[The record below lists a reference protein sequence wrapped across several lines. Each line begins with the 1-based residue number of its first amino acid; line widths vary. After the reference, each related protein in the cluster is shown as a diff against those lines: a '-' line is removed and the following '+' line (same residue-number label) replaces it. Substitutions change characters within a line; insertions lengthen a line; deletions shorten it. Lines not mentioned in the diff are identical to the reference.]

1 MYVCVYVR
9 MCIYMYVCMYVWC
22 LQMVDNLQII
32 LLLWALLDKSGCTI
46 FLSNYSYVIAA
57 TMFCKN
63 NLFNNITGFHFVKLP
78 AQMGLN
84 LD

>member
-1 MYVCVYVR
+1 M
-9 MCIYMYVCMYVWC
+9 
-22 LQMVDNLQII
+22 
-32 LLLWALLDKSGCTI
+32 
-46 FLSNYSYVIAA
+46 IAA

-84 LD
+84 LDVTQFNSLPVY